1 MNDFLSFK
9 TMITPFIIR
18 ILFLIG
24 VVVCVIMG
32 TVTIGAGIYAGGDA
46 IWVALLTGIG
56 TIVGGPIVCRI
67 YAELLI
73 ILFQIHA
80 ELKQMNNRE

>member
-1 MNDFLSFK
+1 MNNFLSFK

-24 VVVCVIMG
+24 VVLCVIIG
-32 TVTIGAGIYAGGDA
+32 IVTIGSGMYAGGDA
-46 IWVALLTGIG
+46 IWIALLTGIG

-73 ILFQIHA
+73 ILFQIHV